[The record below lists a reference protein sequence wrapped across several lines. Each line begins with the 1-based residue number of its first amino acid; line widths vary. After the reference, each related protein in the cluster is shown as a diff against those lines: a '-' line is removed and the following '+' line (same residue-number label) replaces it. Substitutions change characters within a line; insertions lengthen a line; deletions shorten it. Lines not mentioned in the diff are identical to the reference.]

1 MTRNRAALIAVVGA
15 ALGCFGSA
23 ARSDETSIILD
34 LASPAAHAIHHPIGT
49 SSREAQTLF
58 DQGLALVWAFNHA
71 AAIEAFQLAAEADPA
86 SPMPYWGI
94 AYALGPNINMPAVPE
109 MLAEAEAALGEAE
122 ARAANGTPADRAYIA
137 ALAARYAADP
147 TAERAP
153 LDQAYV
159 DAMAK
164 LVEQMPE
171 DLDAKT
177 LHAEAV
183 MDLHPWLWWTSD
195 GKPAPGI
202 KEAIAELKAVLAA
215 NPDHIGANHLYIHAL
230 EESPN
235 PKKAEAAATHLAALA
250 GHAGHLIHMPAHVEA
265 HMGDFA
271 ACADSNAKAI
281 EADQAYVAA
290 AAASG
295 VYPLMYLGHNFQFLA
310 YCEQMAGRK
319 AATLETLDALAQ
331 HLAKHGQD
339 IPPIADLV
347 TDYIGMLPA
356 LLAARFGEWER
367 VLAVAPPPET
377 ARVATAF
384 WHYARGIA
392 YLGKDLVSEASDE
405 REALAA
411 LLPSIPPEETYGVNN
426 AGAAMAALALDELD
440 GRVAVSQ
447 GRFGQATKLFEQ
459 AVAKQ
464 DALAYDD
471 PPPWYHPV
479 RETLGALLL
488 TTGRS
493 AEAEKVFRADLKRN
507 PGSGRSLWGLWQSLV
522 DQGKSGQADKAEAAF
537 DKAWAKADIKLKP
550 GEF

>member
-1 MTRNRAALIAVVGA
+1 MRRNRALLVAVVGVV
-15 ALGCFGSA
+15 LGFCGSA
-23 ARSDETSIILD
+23 ARSDETNIILD

-49 SSREAQTLF
+49 SSREAQNLF
-58 DQGLALVWAFNHA
+58 DRGLALVWAFNHA
-71 AAIEAFQLAAEADPA
+71 AAIKTFLLAAAADPA
-86 SPMPYWGI
+86 APMPYWGI
-94 AYALGPNINMPAVPE
+94 AYALGPNINMPAMPE
-109 MLAEAEAALGEAE
+109 MLLAADQALKEAQ
-122 ARAANGTPADRAYIA
+122 ARAANGTPSDRAYIE
-137 ALAARYAADP
+137 ALAARYADDP
-147 TAERAP
+147 NAERAP
-153 LDQAYV
+153 LDRAYA
-159 DAMAK
+159 DATAT
-164 LVEQMPE
+164 LVERQPE

-183 MDLHPWLWWTSD
+183 LDLHPWLWWSRD
-195 GKPAPGI
+195 GKPEPGI

-215 NPDHIGANHLYIHAL
+215 NPDHIGANHLLIHAL

-235 PKKAEAAATHLAALA
+235 PKKADSAAEHLAAMA
-250 GHAGHLIHMPAHVEA
+250 GHAGHLIHMPAHVQA

-271 ACADSNAKAI
+271 ACAESNSKAI
-281 EADQAYVAA
+281 EADEAYI
-290 AAASG
+290 AASGVIG
-295 VYPLMYLGHNFQFLA
+295 VYPLMYLGHNYQFLA

-319 AATLETLDALAQ
+319 AATLEAVEGLAR
-331 HLAKHGQD
+331 HLAKHGLE

-347 TDYIGMLPA
+347 TDYVGMLPA
-356 LLAARFGEWER
+356 LLAVRFGEWDR
-367 VLAVAPPPET
+367 ALQIAQPAAG

-384 WHYARGIA
+384 WHYARGVA

-405 REALAA
+405 RAALAA
-411 LLPSIPPEETYGVNN
+411 LLPGIPPEESYGANN

-440 GRVAVSQ
+440 GRIAVAQ
-447 GRFGQATKLFEQ
+447 GRFGRAIKLFEQ

-479 RETLGALLL
+479 RETLGGLLL
-488 TTGRS
+488 KTGRP
-493 AEAEKVFRADLKRN
+493 AEAEKLFRADLKRN

-537 DKAWAKADIKLKP
+537 DKAWAKADIKLKA